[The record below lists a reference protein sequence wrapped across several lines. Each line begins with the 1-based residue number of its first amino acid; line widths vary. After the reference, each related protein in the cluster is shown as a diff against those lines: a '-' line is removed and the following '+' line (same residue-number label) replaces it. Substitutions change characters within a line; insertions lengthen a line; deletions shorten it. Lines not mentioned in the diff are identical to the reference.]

1 MAAAAADQTGGRTW
15 TFEDDA
21 VGEPPSGFTFAKTDG
36 GRMGRWIVRAAADAP
51 SGGKVLAQ
59 VDDDR
64 TDGRFALAVAD
75 APSLRD
81 LRLSVRC
88 RPVGGVVDQACGVV
102 FRYRDENN
110 YYLARANALEDNV
123 NFYHVVSGRRR
134 QVTGWNGR
142 VTGNAWHELGV
153 DAAGDHFEVS
163 WDGKK
168 VVDAHDRTFTES
180 GKVGLWTKADSI
192 TEFDDLTVAEG
203 GTKP

>member
-1 MAAAAADQTGGRTW
+1 MGRGGGGRRLSASRTGGRPLSRACAHACAVAVVLVVAAAAADQTGGRTW
-15 TFEDDA
+15 TFEDD
-21 VGEPPSGFTFAKTDG
+21 
-36 GRMGRWIVRAAADAP
+36 
-51 SGGKVLAQ
+51 
-59 VDDDR
+59 
-64 TDGRFALAVAD
+64 
-75 APSLRD
+75 
-81 LRLSVRC
+81 
-88 RPVGGVVDQACGVV
+88 
-102 FRYRDENN
+102 
-110 YYLARANALEDNV
+110 V